1 MLLKTR
7 VNGIKNHLLTKDV
20 IKKQIYDCL
29 SLELALM
36 NDIDTLTTIA
46 ECWVRAFKNGGTVF
60 FMGNGGSAA
69 DAQHLAAELAGK
81 YYLEREPLPAIALTT
96 NTSLLTA
103 IGNDYGYDNIFARQV
118 KALAR
123 PDDIAVGISTSGNS
137 PNILKAMEA
146 ARDAGVLTVAF
157 TGPGGKLKDAAD
169 IVLSVA
175 SHDTPRIQEIHG
187 IAGHLI
193 CYLVERSLFGNE

>member
-1 MLLKTR
+1 MEERILKLIQESREVHDRITAI
-7 VNGIKNHLLTKDV
+7 VP
-20 IKKQIYDCL
+20 QI
-29 SLELALM
+29 ERAAGLM
-36 NDIDTLTTIA
+36 ISCIENCGKIMFA
-46 ECWVRAFKNGGTVF
+46 
-60 FMGNGGSAA
+60 GNGGSAS